1 MVQPLWK
8 TVWHFLKKH
17 TLTVRSSNCAP
28 WLPKRMENLY
38 LHKNLHT
45 NVYSTLFIIDKTYK
59 QSRCPSVDDW
69 INNRDIQATEYYL
82 AHKKE
87 VSIKP

>member
-8 TVWHFLKKH
+8 TVWQFLKKH
-17 TLTVRSSNCAP
+17 TLTVRSSNCDP

-59 QSRCPSVDDW
+59 QSGCPSIDDW
-69 INNRDIQATEYYL
+69 INKL
-82 AHKKE
+82 
-87 VSIKP
+87 